1 GAGVSY
7 KSRPRSACVRRWT
20 CVEWSSIGLRATP
33 VSLPCEVDL
42 GRLGQ
47 RLRVE
52 SSRQLDT
59 RGFDV
64 DRGGELGEHL
74 VELGPAVDE
83 WLLGV
88 GHISPSGCERVLRAR
103 KVQHVAE
110 LAAAK
115 LAAVHFRPAFIGDD
129 AGGDPGH
136 GGGHRRDGHHSGG
149 RALLHLQLGDT
160 LIGAAPPLSR
170 PCDLNLAWCNAWRW
184 RWLVAVPSRLP
195 RRL

>member
-1 GAGVSY
+1 MAPRPAAGSQTLGGSCSVRMSAVTAGAGVSY

-88 GHISPSGCERVLRAR
+88 GHISPSGCE
-103 KVQHVAE
+103 
-110 LAAAK
+110 
-115 LAAVHFRPAFIGDD
+115 
-129 AGGDPGH
+129 
-136 GGGHRRDGHHSGG
+136 
-149 RALLHLQLGDT
+149 
-160 LIGAAPPLSR
+160 
-170 PCDLNLAWCNAWRW
+170 
-184 RWLVAVPSRLP
+184 
-195 RRL
+195 